1 MPTIVQFRRGT
12 NAQNDTFTGS
22 AGEITIDT
30 TNKTI
35 RVHDASTAGGSRLAT
50 VKYTANTY
58 ETKASANT
66 RLANTNTY
74 IATKVNTTNPTTSG
88 LLAHTGRA
96 TISTNLSVSGNTSV
110 TGLKANNSLGS
121 SGYFLRS
128 NGTAAYWDALPPS
141 TQYLQVSNAV
151 ATYATKSNPT
161 TSGVLAHTG
170 RATISTNLA
179 VSGNATITGYLDNH
193 TANSRFGWLKA
204 DYIDVGDTTQLG
216 NLYIQPSDGYIVFK
230 VNKSNI
236 NGSYQ
241 MYVDAVG
248 PNAGHLTHFLAN
260 GTYMFYTSQGGV
272 TIGQGNSLSN
282 HNFILNGAG
291 QLYLK
296 KTLTVNQS
304 ATLNQNLMVSGNS
317 AITGN
322 ETVSGTLTST
332 GLLTASGRATVGT
345 NLTVSGNTTLGAAGK
360 TITTTGAWTHTG
372 TATISTNLIVSGN
385 LTISGTTTTV
395 NSTTLAVADKNIEL
409 AKGSSTDA
417 AADGGGITLHGTTD
431 HTWNWVSATGAWTS
445 SDNINLASG
454 KSLYLNGTD
463 FRATYAANS
472 YVKST
477 LANTNSYIK
486 SQLANTNTWNTTQD
500 SRLTLINT
508 NLTSTN
514 TALRSLISTNAATE
528 LSHLANT
535 NAYIATKAASSSPT
549 TSGYL
554 NHTGKARI
562 STNIISGANTV
573 VGGQAIIQ
581 GALNANSSATVAGL
595 LTASGRAT
603 VGTNLTVSGNTTL
616 GAAGKT
622 ITSTGA
628 WTHTGTKTISTN
640 LTVSGNTTLN
650 ATVDD
655 SAAAYKS
662 QTLTDGATVTWNAS
676 LGRIATLTLGGNRT
690 MAAPTN
696 LKVGHYTLTV
706 IQDATGSRTITWNG
720 AFKWP
725 AQTAPTLTTTA
736 NARDILTFVSDG
748 TLLYGTYVNDVR

>member
-74 IATKVNTTNPTTSG
+74 IATKANATNPTTSG
-88 LLAHTGRA
+88 VLAHTGRA
-96 TISTNLSVSGNTSV
+96 TISTNLAVTGNTSV

-161 TSGVLAHTG
+161 TSGLLAHTG

-179 VSGNATITGYLDNH
+179 VTGNTTITGYLDNH

-304 ATLNQNLMVSGNS
+304 ATLNQNLTVSGNS

-322 ETVSGTLTST
+322 ETVSGALTST

-360 TITTTGAWTHTG
+360 TITT
-372 TATISTNLIVSGN
+372 
-385 LTISGTTTTV
+385 
-395 NSTTLAVADKNIEL
+395 
-409 AKGSSTDA
+409 
-417 AADGGGITLHGTTD
+417 
-431 HTWNWVSATGAWTS
+431 
-445 SDNINLASG
+445 
-454 KSLYLNGTD
+454 
-463 FRATYAANS
+463 
-472 YVKST
+472 
-477 LANTNSYIK
+477 
-486 SQLANTNTWNTTQD
+486 
-500 SRLTLINT
+500 
-508 NLTSTN
+508 
-514 TALRSLISTNAATE
+514 
-528 LSHLANT
+528 
-535 NAYIATKAASSSPT
+535 
-549 TSGYL
+549 
-554 NHTGKARI
+554 
-562 STNIISGANTV
+562 
-573 VGGQAIIQ
+573 
-581 GALNANSSATVAGL
+581 
-595 LTASGRAT
+595 
-603 VGTNLTVSGNTTL
+603 
-616 GAAGKT
+616 
-622 ITSTGA
+622 TGA

>member
-74 IATKVNTTNPTTSG
+74 IATKVNTTTFNSALANTNSWIKSQLANTNTYIATKANATNPTTSG

-96 TISTNLSVSGNTSV
+96 TISTNLAVTGNTSV

-161 TSGVLAHTG
+161 TSGLLAHTG
-170 RATISTNLA
+170 RA
-179 VSGNATITGYLDNH
+179 
-193 TANSRFGWLKA
+193 
-204 DYIDVGDTTQLG
+204 
-216 NLYIQPSDGYIVFK
+216 
-230 VNKSNI
+230 
-236 NGSYQ
+236 
-241 MYVDAVG
+241 
-248 PNAGHLTHFLAN
+248 
-260 GTYMFYTSQGGV
+260 
-272 TIGQGNSLSN
+272 
-282 HNFILNGAG
+282 
-291 QLYLK
+291 
-296 KTLTVNQS
+296 
-304 ATLNQNLMVSGNS
+304 
-317 AITGN
+317 
-322 ETVSGTLTST
+322 
-332 GLLTASGRATVGT
+332 
-345 NLTVSGNTTLGAAGK
+345 
-360 TITTTGAWTHTG
+360 
-372 TATISTNLIVSGN
+372 
-385 LTISGTTTTV
+385 
-395 NSTTLAVADKNIEL
+395 
-409 AKGSSTDA
+409 
-417 AADGGGITLHGTTD
+417 
-431 HTWNWVSATGAWTS
+431 
-445 SDNINLASG
+445 
-454 KSLYLNGTD
+454 
-463 FRATYAANS
+463 
-472 YVKST
+472 
-477 LANTNSYIK
+477 
-486 SQLANTNTWNTTQD
+486 
-500 SRLTLINT
+500 
-508 NLTSTN
+508 
-514 TALRSLISTNAATE
+514 
-528 LSHLANT
+528 
-535 NAYIATKAASSSPT
+535 
-549 TSGYL
+549 
-554 NHTGKARI
+554 
-562 STNIISGANTV
+562 
-573 VGGQAIIQ
+573 
-581 GALNANSSATVAGL
+581 
-595 LTASGRAT
+595 
-603 VGTNLTVSGNTTL
+603 
-616 GAAGKT
+616 
-622 ITSTGA
+622 
-628 WTHTGTKTISTN
+628 TISTN

>member
-74 IATKVNTTNPTTSG
+74 IATKANATNPTTSG
-88 LLAHTGRA
+88 VLAHTGRA
-96 TISTNLSVSGNTSV
+96 TISTNLAVTGNTSV

-161 TSGVLAHTG
+161 TSGLLAHTG
-170 RATISTNLA
+170 RATISTNL
-179 VSGNATITGYLDNH
+179 T
-193 TANSRFGWLKA
+193 
-204 DYIDVGDTTQLG
+204 
-216 NLYIQPSDGYIVFK
+216 
-230 VNKSNI
+230 
-236 NGSYQ
+236 
-241 MYVDAVG
+241 
-248 PNAGHLTHFLAN
+248 
-260 GTYMFYTSQGGV
+260 
-272 TIGQGNSLSN
+272 
-282 HNFILNGAG
+282 
-291 QLYLK
+291 
-296 KTLTVNQS
+296 
-304 ATLNQNLMVSGNS
+304 VSGNS

-322 ETVSGTLTST
+322 ETVSGALTST